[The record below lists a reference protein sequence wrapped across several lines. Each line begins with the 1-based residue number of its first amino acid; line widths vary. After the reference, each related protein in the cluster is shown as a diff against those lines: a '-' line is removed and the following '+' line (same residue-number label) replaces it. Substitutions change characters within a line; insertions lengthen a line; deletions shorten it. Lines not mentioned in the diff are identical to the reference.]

1 MATKPFATKPGA
13 DTGTAIERE
22 FPSQFPLMRVNF
34 IMMIAAAVVIVLEDL
49 SCPGG
54 RGVIPTPAVSVHESS
69 L

>member
-34 IMMIAAAVVIVLEDL
+34 IMMIAAAVMIVLGFCL
-49 SCPGG
+49 MLGG
-54 RGVIPTPAVSVHESS
+54 
-69 L
+69 